1 MSCSAE
7 ERVSS
12 SPANSGFVPNDS
24 SDLSADAAHLTM
36 TSKDGVSKERIDYE
50 MPFSNCSN

>member
-1 MSCSAE
+1 MSYSAE

-24 SDLSADAAHLTM
+24 SDLSVDAGHLTM

-50 MPFSNCSN
+50 MPFF